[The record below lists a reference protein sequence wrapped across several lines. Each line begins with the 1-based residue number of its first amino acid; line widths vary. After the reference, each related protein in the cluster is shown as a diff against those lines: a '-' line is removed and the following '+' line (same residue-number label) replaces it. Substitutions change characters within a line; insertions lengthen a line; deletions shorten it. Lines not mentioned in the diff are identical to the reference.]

1 MLQIKLQMFITTK
14 SLPDVQTGWRCLL
27 QVRHSAPVQRDPPPT
42 CNPYLFMCTDM
53 LIMQE

>member
-27 QVRHSAPVQRDPPPT
+27 QVRHSAPVQRDPPP
-42 CNPYLFMCTDM
+42 PHLQPLPFHVH
-53 LIMQE
+53 

>member
-27 QVRHSAPVQRDPPPT
+27 QVRHSAPVQRDPPPPATLTFSCALT
-42 CNPYLFMCTDM
+42 C
-53 LIMQE
+53 